1 MSTNTNENII
11 IAATKMTVRANP
23 PPIIPFTLTTFAK
36 KKLVGP
42 IVEIV
47 LVVEVIIVR
56 GLVVGAMVLVV
67 EAILVSILVVGAM

>member
-23 PPIIPFTLTTFAK
+23 PPIIPFTLTFAK

-47 LVVEVIIVR
+47 LVVEVIVVR